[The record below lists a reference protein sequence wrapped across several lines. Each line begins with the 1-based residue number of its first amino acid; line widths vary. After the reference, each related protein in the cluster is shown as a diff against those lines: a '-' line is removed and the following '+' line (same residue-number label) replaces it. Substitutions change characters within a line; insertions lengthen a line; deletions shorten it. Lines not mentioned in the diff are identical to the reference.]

1 MSIYLKPLITLS
13 AVPALCLMVATSA
26 AADYPE
32 REIRLIIP
40 FGAGGSTDIVGRTV
54 GQPLSERL
62 GQPFVYEN
70 RGGAGGTVGTRSA
83 STADNNGYTLSVG
96 STSTHAVGYLV
107 HDNVGYH
114 PIDDFEAI
122 SLIAETP
129 YVLVVHPDSDFHSVQ
144 DVIDHAHDNPGDLN
158 FGSAGAGSTTHLSAL
173 MFNDMTDVDAVH
185 IPYEGN
191 AEATTALLG
200 QEIDY
205 LFGSFPAVYSA
216 IQNEQLRA
224 LGVGTENRASQLP
237 DVPTVEEAGVDG
249 YLATLWLGIFAPAD
263 TDEDIVAK
271 LHGEIADMI
280 ENDDAVREALRDNG
294 AEPVFSDS
302 PEEFVALIESEIERY
317 REIVDNIDE

>member
-1 MSIYLKPLITLS
+1 MPMLIKPLATL
-13 AVPALCLMVATSA
+13 AAIPALSMMIATTA

-40 FGAGGSTDIVGRTV
+40 FGAGGSTDIVGRTA
-54 GQPLSERL
+54 GQPLSDRL

-83 STADNNGYTLSVG
+83 STANNNGYTLSVG

-107 HDNVGYH
+107 HDDVGYH
-114 PIDDFEAI
+114 PIDDFEPI

-144 DVIDHAHDNPGDLN
+144 DVIDHAQENPGDMN

-173 MFNDMTDVDAVH
+173 MFNDMADVDAVH

-191 AEATTALLG
+191 AEATTAVLG
-200 QEIDY
+200 REIDY

-249 YLATLWLGIFAPAD
+249 YLATLWLGIFAPAG
-263 TDEDIVAK
+263 TDDDIVAQ

-280 ENDDAVREALRDNG
+280 ENDEAVREALRDNG
-294 AEPVFSDS
+294 AEPVFSES
-302 PEEFVALIESEIERY
+302 PDDFATLIESEIERY